1 MGSAPP
7 ELRTGQEQLPKEK
20 QDAIDWEGGGMR
32 GRHTVRELALFDVQ
46 PDGHI
51 PKEST
56 LHSET
61 AEAPNKAESMILFS
75 WSHFK

>member
-20 QDAIDWEGGGMR
+20 QDAIAWEGGGDAR
-32 GRHTVRELALFDVQ
+32 QAYCEEPALFDVQ
-46 PDGHI
+46 PDSHI

-61 AEAPNKAESMILFS
+61 AEAHNKAESMILFS